1 MTERTQPIRPPR
13 QAGGALTT
21 AAEREFVIFHHR
33 TAPILR
39 RKAARLAA
47 GDGMLG
53 EDLVQEAYLRAI
65 MRWTDVRQL
74 AESRQLGWVSVA
86 LANVFGDVLRKRAR
100 SPQLES
106 LAGDSAEVS
115 DLPTTVLM
123 RLHYQRTL
131 RVAVT
136 ELNGRQREIFV
147 LRLLG
152 WQGGE
157 IAAMLGIS
165 LVTVRWNMSKA
176 WKQLNDSPTIAQTRA
191 LLIEEG

>member
-1 MTERTQPIRPPR
+1 MIDRTQPR
-13 QAGGALTT
+13 QAGAALTT
-21 AAEREFVIFHHR
+21 AEEREFVIFHRR
-33 TAPILR
+33 TAPILY

-47 GDGMLG
+47 AEG
-53 EDLVQEAYLRAI
+53 EDLVQEVYLRAI
-65 MRWTDVRQL
+65 ARWADIRQL

-86 LANVFGDVLRKRAR
+86 LANVFGDVLRKRTR
-100 SPQLES
+100 SPRLET
-106 LAGDSAEVS
+106 LASDSAELV
-115 DLPTTVLM
+115 DLPKTVLM
-123 RLHYQRTL
+123 RLHYQRTM
-131 RVAVT
+131 RTAVT

-152 WQGGE
+152 WQSNE

-176 WKQLNDSPTIAQTRA
+176 WKHLNDSPAIAQTRA